1 MAADLKGLIQESLG
15 PLPRVC
21 QEQVLLDLERARMT
35 AEDAR
40 ADAARMA
47 RRTRTLMNEARAI
60 AMSSVIT
67 GGMTRRDLRD
77 ALIETS
83 DAIGD
88 AIRATNQHH
97 VTDEESDIDEEEP
110 DDTVM
115 AADEMSDEEEGE
127 DVALLDARPLIT
139 PRWREENSE
148 EWDRLWNLNRTE
160 ECPVCHRRPDIWD
173 GPMNSHVATRCT
185 HWACVYCWERIAQ
198 RDMRCPVCGDDLSEW
213 LRVSGH

>member
-1 MAADLKGLIQESLG
+1 MASDLKGLIQESLG

-21 QEQVLLDLERARMT
+21 QEQVMLDLERARMT

-83 DAIGD
+83 DALGEAIG
-88 AIRATNQHH
+88 ARNRE
-97 VTDEESDIDEEEP
+97 TDEEMSDE

-115 AADEMSDEEEGE
+115 AAEEESESDDDDALHCVVCRNIGGHRMYFYMEPRGRWAGLAPGARIVCDMCFRDEMGE
-127 DVALLDARPLIT
+127 V
-139 PRWREENSE
+139 ESFF
-148 EWDRLWNLNRTE
+148 
-160 ECPVCHRRPDIWD
+160 
-173 GPMNSHVATRCT
+173 
-185 HWACVYCWERIAQ
+185 
-198 RDMRCPVCGDDLSEW
+198 
-213 LRVSGH
+213 